1 MKQNGYEPQ
10 NRNIYQAGQ
19 PVGYPGQAGGY
30 QQGYPVQGNAGSFGY
45 APNGYPAGGQGQA
58 PGYPPAAGGYPQ
70 GGGMSAS
77 QPYNL
82 FPQAQNNSAQAPGSG
97 YPLTGGSP
105 AGSGY
110 YAPYPSGQSAG
121 GYYQPAG
128 GYAPPPSAPVPP
140 AGSFIPQT
148 PYSPGYTSPGYQP
161 PAAGGYQQGYNAYAQ
176 MGRNIQ
182 NTQPQREPERQVPL
196 NGGGYV
202 PKPVPVRKGPFE
214 LKDIALIIAGC
225 VLGILFL
232 IGLIL
237 GFSKGNSLPVVFIK
251 ILFVVLAAASAAILW
266 IRPMTAE
273 NKRLCYTIVVACLA
287 AVTLLSFVF
296 SSSSGR
302 TGFSQA
308 TETPTQNVQSNP
320 QQTPGTNVNIS
331 GGGSSQPETT
341 AAPSADNAAAQRLA
355 EFLNYWGGNRLEE
368 MLTLCAPSWLSKQE
382 NAKTELFS
390 LLRNRTPKDFVLE
403 SITGTDADSS
413 RQITLKIRINK
424 NNGKKDIMYRMTVLM
439 LKENGEWYV
448 DPKSFQTNEIEVTAD
463 PNITATPAPTPTP
476 YVDANTMLYYNPD
489 GGELY
494 HLDPNCRII
503 NQRYLPLK
511 GHFTFSQINDSPYS
525 GLKPCNVCG
534 APLR

>member
-1 MKQNGYEPQ
+1 M
-10 NRNIYQAGQ
+10 
-19 PVGYPGQAGGY
+19 
-30 QQGYPVQGNAGSFGY
+30 
-45 APNGYPAGGQGQA
+45 
-58 PGYPPAAGGYPQ
+58 
-70 GGGMSAS
+70 
-77 QPYNL
+77 
-82 FPQAQNNSAQAPGSG
+82 
-97 YPLTGGSP
+97 
-105 AGSGY
+105 
-110 YAPYPSGQSAG
+110 
-121 GYYQPAG
+121 
-128 GYAPPPSAPVPP
+128 
-140 AGSFIPQT
+140 
-148 PYSPGYTSPGYQP
+148 
-161 PAAGGYQQGYNAYAQ
+161 
-176 MGRNIQ
+176 
-182 NTQPQREPERQVPL
+182 PL